1 MSAQHCPPTGVH
13 SESRRL
19 GGDFLPLQRVWLSR
33 GLVALCLW
41 RLEQI
46 LRHCNPLDLPLADF
60 LKAQI
65 AAEEESALSL
75 KQADL
80 ALHRSGREEFRSK
93 ECDQLLSRFLPSAF
107 NRSGEGL
114 MDRDAA
120 LHFVEILEAERQS
133 FFFVMLDGLSNDP
146 PGDRLKVES
155 EHSADRLQLVRTI
168 LLPPPRSRSPG
179 STLSEAAR

>member
-1 MSAQHCPPTGVH
+1 MLAQRQSPRAVH
-13 SESRRL
+13 SERL
-19 GGDFLPLQRVWLSR
+19 SIGADFVPLQRVWLSR

-46 LRHCNPLDLPLADF
+46 LRRCDPLDHPLATF

-65 AAEEESALSL
+65 AAEEESAESL
-75 KQADL
+75 QKLDL
-80 ALHRSGREEFRSK
+80 ALHRSGNVEFRSA
-93 ECDQLLSRFLPSAF
+93 ECDHLLSRFLPSAF

-114 MDRDAA
+114 MDREAA

-133 FFFVMLDGLSNDP
+133 FFFLMLDGLSDDP

-155 EHSADRLQLVRTI
+155 EQSAHRLRLVQTI
-168 LLPPPRSRSPG
+168 LLPPPQK
-179 STLSEAAR
+179 

>member
-1 MSAQHCPPTGVH
+1 MLAQHHSPTAVH

-19 GGDFLPLQRVWLSR
+19 GVDFVPLQRVWLSR

-46 LRHCNPLDLPLADF
+46 LRHCNPLDHPLATF

-65 AAEEESALSL
+65 AAEEESAESL
-75 KQADL
+75 RQLDL
-80 ALHRSGREEFRSK
+80 ALHRSGHVEFCSE

-114 MDRDAA
+114 MDREAA

-133 FFFVMLDGLSNDP
+133 FFFVMLDGLSDDP
-146 PGDRLKVES
+146 PGDSLRVES
-155 EHSADRLQLVRTI
+155 EQSADRLHLVQTI
-168 LLPPPRSRSPG
+168 LLPPPQK
-179 STLSEAAR
+179 